1 MSTRAARLLRA
12 TWLVVAV
19 IVLGLDAASIPY
31 AYARYK
37 TVCLR
42 GVEFCQ
48 DEGLLTPEGAR
59 ALQEL
64 GISRGLYAA
73 HDVGLST
80 VVTLVFFVVAAVIF
94 FRRSDDRMALF
105 GSFTLLVF
113 GGAAGAGTMQE
124 LAEARPAFW
133 FPTNLLDYI
142 GQVCFGAFFYLF
154 PDGRF
159 VPRWTRWLAGAAA
172 LLFVPSIFFAGS
184 DLDLLN
190 GPLFIVFIGTLVVAQ
205 VYRYRR
211 VSTQAQRQQTKWVI
225 FGFATAMVGFS
236 AILVLYSLVPAIAQ
250 SAGPLGEMIAETLI
264 YGFLLLIPLSIGVA
278 ILRSRLYDIDVLI
291 NRTLVYAALTGT
303 LVAVY
308 VGGVV
313 LLQTLFRALGGGES
327 TLAVVASTLTIA
339 ALFHPLRRRIQA
351 FIDRRFYRKRYDAA
365 KTLEAF
371 GTRLRDETDL
381 DDLSEDL
388 VGVVRETVQPTRV
401 SLWLRDSL
409 HDREPGADG

>member
-1 MSTRAARLLRA
+1 MRPLRVA
-12 TWLVVAV
+12 WLVVAV
-19 IVLGLDAASIPY
+19 IILGLDAASIPY

-37 TVCLR
+37 AVCLR

-133 FPTNLLDYI
+133 FPTNLLDYV
-142 GQVCFGAFFYLF
+142 GQVCFGVFFYLF

-172 LLFVPSIFFAGS
+172 LLFVPNIFFAGS
-184 DLDLLN
+184 ALDLLD
-190 GPLFIVFIGTLVVAQ
+190 GQLFIVFIGTLVVAQ

-236 AILVLYSLVPAIAQ
+236 AILVFYSFVPAIGR
-250 SAGPLGEMIAETLI
+250 SAGPLGEMIAETLL
-264 YGFLLLIPLSIGVA
+264 YGFILLIPLSIGVA

-291 NRTLVYAALTGT
+291 NRTLVYGSLTATLALVYLGSVAALQ
-303 LVAVY
+303 Y
-308 VGGVV
+308 V
-313 LLQTLFRALGGGES
+313 FRAFTGGDS
-327 TLAVVASTLTIA
+327 QLVIVASTLTIA
-339 ALFHPLRRRIQA
+339 ALFQPLRRRVQGL
-351 FIDRRFYRKRYDAA
+351 IDRRFYRRKYDARE
-365 KTLEAF
+365 TLDTF
-371 GTRLRDETDL
+371 SGRLRDASDPGRLE
-381 DDLSEDL
+381 DDLL
-388 VGVVRETVQPTRV
+388 TVVRETVQPEHV
-401 SLWLRDSL
+401 SLWMRPTGDGTGW
-409 HDREPGADG
+409 DR